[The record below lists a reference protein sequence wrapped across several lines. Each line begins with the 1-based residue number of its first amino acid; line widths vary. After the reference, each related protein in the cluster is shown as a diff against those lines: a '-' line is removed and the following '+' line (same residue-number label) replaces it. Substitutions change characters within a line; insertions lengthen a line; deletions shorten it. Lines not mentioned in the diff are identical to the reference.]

1 MKINSIVYIILVLL
15 LLLPI
20 KASAEIGGFMAI
32 PDIEKIKMEKVSSC
46 QVVKDMILSYMDRS
60 DQYSRDNSKYETRA
74 NSLVLLY
81 IRMNCNARSLA
92 LDIPRNTE

>member
-32 PDIEKIKMEKVSSC
+32 LRIEEMIEKIDSC
-46 QVVKDMILSYMDRS
+46 QVVEDAILAYMDRA
-60 DQYSRDNSKYETRA
+60 DKYSRDASKYETRA

-81 IRMNCNARSLA
+81 ISMECDARSLA
-92 LDIPRNTE
+92 LDIPRDTQ